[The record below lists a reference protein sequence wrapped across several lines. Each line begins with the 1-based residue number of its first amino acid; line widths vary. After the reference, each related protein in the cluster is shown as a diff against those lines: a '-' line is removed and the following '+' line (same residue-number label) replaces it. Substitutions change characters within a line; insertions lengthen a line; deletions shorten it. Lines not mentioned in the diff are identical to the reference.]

1 MTAKKIVVNARFIK
15 IPAKIVYIQQVTCM
29 KTTYLITAI
38 GCIFILAAALMAGC
52 TENSAPST
60 VTPAGVP
67 AATAN
72 AVVTVPAAST
82 AVTPVS
88 TSASVTTILV
98 NSSSNGDILTVPAS
112 ERVLVSL
119 NENPTTG
126 YMWNATASKGL
137 SVISDTY
144 YPPNT
149 TLIGAGG
156 YHEWILAPDTVGTYT
171 FKATYMRPWEGAS
184 SAADT
189 FSLVIEATP
198 E

>member
-1 MTAKKIVVNARFIK
+1 
-15 IPAKIVYIQQVTCM
+15 M

-119 NENPTTG
+119 
-126 YMWNATASKGL
+126 
-137 SVISDTY
+137 
-144 YPPNT
+144 
-149 TLIGAGG
+149 
-156 YHEWILAPDTVGTYT
+156 
-171 FKATYMRPWEGAS
+171 
-184 SAADT
+184 
-189 FSLVIEATP
+189 
-198 E
+198 